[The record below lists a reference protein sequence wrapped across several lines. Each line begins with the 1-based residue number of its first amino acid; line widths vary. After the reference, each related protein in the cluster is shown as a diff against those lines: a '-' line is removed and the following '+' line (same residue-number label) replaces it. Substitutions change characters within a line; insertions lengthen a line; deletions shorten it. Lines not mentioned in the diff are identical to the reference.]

1 MSERIDYIKTDAIGP
16 NPNNPRKHFGTE
28 ELKKLA
34 QSIREVGVLQPVLAT
49 IANTG
54 ESTYRLVAGER
65 RWRAAQ
71 LAGLE
76 YIPVVLKKLTPEQ
89 EAEIML
95 IENLQRQNLDPIE
108 EARAYRVLL
117 DKHDYTQ
124 EALGEKLGVSQAH
137 IANRLRLLELS
148 GSVQENI
155 SREII
160 SPSHGRVLVGY
171 KHLPAS
177 VIEKTVDIIIEKQI
191 PVTKTKE
198 TLLKT
203 VADIGKP
210 LFDDYNS
217 KPEFKTEPCEGCE
230 SRVMGRQY
238 SCAETEYPYCVKP
251 SCWEKKQQEVK
262 QERERVLADRMQ
274 KAAQKDGVVDLKK
287 ISYGQYEEFYDYKTK
302 GLNLSECQDCQYKKV
317 AKTYSGD
324 LMEVCFKPSCF
335 KKKQAA
341 ATREKNKQARD
352 ALQVELEEVAE
363 LAKSKAKVWMN
374 VLMPRPVLVY
384 LAAQI
389 LANIQNNNDRGKTR
403 YQYIKEKLGWD
414 SDFFKHSAHHSLVS
428 EWDAFRGLMESLTE
442 QQLWEIIFEWP
453 AVAEG
458 LTGIRK
464 WILDQVFAEPEILDP
479 DLDPDPKIKSL
490 VFSTEPTAAAYIH
503 DGKEIFVSAG
513 LNLNQFGTFWRS
525 NSGGLHRVQAPAMP
539 MVGTAEE
546 AQRNLD
552 DWAEKKGLST
562 AVTAT

>member
-1 MSERIDYIKTDAIGP
+1 MSGRNTKIAKSKSGYPRFPFENAGVGDGYALSGP
-16 NPNNPRKHFGTE
+16 VTTYKLSPE
-28 ELKKLA
+28 ELARYGPPTKRKDRNLS
-34 QSIREVGVLQPVLAT
+34 QGEVLFVIKSAKNLEHAAI
-49 IANTG
+49 IARVNTD
-54 ESTYRLVAGER
+54 RLRHEMKRHCIAVPKN
-65 RWRAAQ
+65 WR
-71 LAGLE
+71 
-76 YIPVVLKKLTPEQ
+76 
-89 EAEIML
+89 EAEKVEDTQVYDIVV
-95 IENLQRQNLDPIE
+95 EN
-108 EARAYRVLL
+108 
-117 DKHDYTQ
+117 
-124 EALGEKLGVSQAH
+124 
-137 IANRLRLLELS
+137 
-148 GSVQENI
+148 
-155 SREII
+155 
-160 SPSHGRVLVGY
+160 
-171 KHLPAS
+171 
-177 VIEKTVDIIIEKQI
+177 KTVESCDDTAEATQVATTEKQPEPAKETSI
-191 PVTKTKE
+191 EGPESEPANKGEMEVYTPPQTRLDVLRSKITKE
-198 TLLKT
+198 QYLTWKKEGLSDRAILQKIDIVGSIDTLTKLKNEWGIKGMALKSGPRST
-203 VADIGKP
+203 SASE
-210 LFDDYNS
+210 N
-217 KPEFKTEPCEGCE
+217 
-230 SRVMGRQY
+230 
-238 SCAETEYPYCVKP
+238 
-251 SCWEKKQQEVK
+251 KKS
-262 QERERVLADRMQ
+262 LGPA
-274 KAAQKDGVVDLKK
+274 
-287 ISYGQYEEFYDYKTK
+287 
-302 GLNLSECQDCQYKKV
+302 
-317 AKTYSGD
+317 
-324 LMEVCFKPSCF
+324 P
-335 KKKQAA
+335 A